1 MAIDWNATAN
11 MFGSIFGGLTGAY
24 ESYKN
29 YELQKD
35 NLEWQKYVQNQNW
48 ERADTAVQRR
58 AADLQAAGLSKTLAA
73 GSGAETGDVVS
84 TSAPQSSIVDQLL
97 KGMSLM
103 KAMREADNVAAQ
115 TAQMEANTKY
125 LQQQYA
131 TSQSQEALNYANAAM
146 MDQRTEYYGVS
157 TEYTREL
164 VEQAEKRTEQILK
177 DMEYTDEQIATQ
189 KEKYREAVAN
199 ADMAELKSTRYS
211 EILEAEIAA
220 QKLDNDE
227 KEMENAYMAGTG
239 QHMGSSNSIAGVI
252 SGYVRRIVQGL
263 GSTLDGTIGRFG
275 KNVVEGMM
283 DWMR

>member
-11 MFGSIFGGLTGAY
+11 MFGAIFGGLTGAY

-29 YELQKD
+29 VELQKD

-48 ERADTAVQRR
+48 ERADSAVQRR
-58 AADLQAAGLSKTLAA
+58 AADLQNAGLSKTLAA
-73 GSGAETGDVVS
+73 GSGADVGDVVQ

-103 KAMREADNVAAQ
+103 KTLREADNVAAQ

-131 TSQSQEALNYANAAM
+131 TSKSQEALNYANAAM

-157 TEYTREL
+157 TEYTRQL

-177 DMEYTDEQIATQ
+177 DMEYTQEQINTQ

-199 ADMAELKSTRYS
+199 ADMAEAKSTRYA
-211 EILEAEIAA
+211 EILESEIAA
-220 QKLDNDE
+220 TKLDNDQ

-239 QHMGSSNSIAGVI
+239 QHMGSSNSITGLI
-252 SGYVRRIVQGL
+252 GGYVKNIMDGL
-263 GSTLDGTIGRFG
+263 YRVVRGDKFSWS
-275 KNVVEGMM
+275 NVWEKISPFA
-283 DWMR
+283 R